1 MATSLSNETSTTSL
15 MEINQDPTIS
25 GNQYQECSYLS
36 NSKFSNAATKT
47 DINGSASSGQG
58 ANVTTSSN

>member
-15 MEINQDPTIS
+15 LELSSNSMPSGIPNQD
-25 GNQYQECSYLS
+25 CSTLGFAKGQMAMARS
-36 NSKFSNAATKT
+36 ESTGIGTNT
-47 DINGSASSGQG
+47 QG

>member
-15 MEINQDPTIS
+15 MEINQDPTLS
-25 GNQYQECSYLS
+25 GNQSQECFYLS
-36 NSKFSNAATKT
+36 SSKSSNATAKT